1 MEENEIT
8 NREIVAFRGSVFQK
22 KLDFIAVEET
32 LEISLGF
39 WEKDTFI
46 SKNISI
52 TMRTPGADQELAI
65 GFLYGEGII
74 KHPNEIEKIE
84 SDQNKVLISLKKGVV
99 FNLKN
104 IERHF
109 YTSSS
114 CGVCGKS
121 STDAVKLVAN
131 SQKNESNFSLSVE
144 LILELP
150 QKMKDKQVNFKQTG
164 GLHSSSIFT
173 ETGEFVSLFEDVGRH
188 NALDKL
194 IGSAFLKGNLP
205 LKNNI
210 LLLSGRISF
219 ELVQKAIFA
228 GISVVCAIGAPSSLA
243 IDLAK
248 EFDICLIGF
257 IKKDSFN
264 IYHGAERILSK

>member
-1 MEENEIT
+1 MENEIT
-8 NREIVAFRGSVFQK
+8 KREIFSFQRSAFEN
-22 KLDFIAVEET
+22 KLDFIAVEDT

-39 WEKDTFI
+39 WEVEKFV

-52 TMRTPGADQELAI
+52 TMRTPGADRELAV
-65 GFLYGEGII
+65 GFLFGEGIV
-74 KHPNEIEKIE
+74 KHPNEIEKIDSE
-84 SDQNKVLISLKKGVV
+84 QNKVLIFLKKGVI
-99 FNLKN
+99 FNLN
-104 IERHF
+104 TIERHF

-121 STDAVKLVAN
+121 STDAVKLVSN
-131 SQKNESNFSLSVE
+131 SQKNESNFSLSSE
-144 LILELP
+144 LILKLP
-150 QKMKDKQVNFKQTG
+150 SKMSEKQVNFQQTG
-164 GLHSSSIFT
+164 GLHSSSLFS
-173 ETGEFVSLFEDVGRH
+173 EKGEFILLFEDVGRH

-194 IGSAFLKGNLP
+194 IGSAFLNGNLP

-228 GISVVCAIGAPSSLA
+228 GISVICAIGAPSSLA

-248 EFDICLIGF
+248 EFNICLIGF
-257 IKKDSFN
+257 LKKNSFN
-264 IYHGAERILSK
+264 VYHGAERFL